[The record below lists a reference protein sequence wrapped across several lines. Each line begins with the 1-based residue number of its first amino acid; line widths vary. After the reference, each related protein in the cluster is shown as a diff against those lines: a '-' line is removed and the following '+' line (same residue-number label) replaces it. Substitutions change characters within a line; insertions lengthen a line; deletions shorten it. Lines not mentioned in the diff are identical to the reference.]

1 MEKIFA
7 CVEARAQEHKQLL
20 REIVNINSYTPDKAD
35 VDKVGACIRA
45 FAEKQGFRVQTV
57 PFEKAGDG
65 LLITWN
71 EDAPLPPVAFTG
83 HMDTVFP
90 VGTAE
95 QWPLTETEPG
105 IVSGPGCADCKGGCL
120 LLYYMIR
127 QLLEEGKCNFRF
139 RIAMNSDE
147 ERRSAYSRVYF
158 EELARHAKY
167 CFVYEPGRPNDEFVY
182 QRKGSVTYQLKCH
195 GVSAHAGVEPEKGAS
210 AILEL
215 ARWVNELDKLV
226 DYEKGTILN
235 VGVFHGGIGNGSVP
249 DYAECSFSCR
259 YLQSSAEEKLEAM
272 LQRMRTEPFDA
283 RTSMET
289 VFVSQRPAME
299 PHEATVK
306 LLEELKLAG
315 ESVGQNPTWL
325 VTGGGSDGNFVS
337 PFGVATLDGCG
348 PCGGNLHTRE
358 EYLKTASVAQRLE
371 LMRALLQRL
380 FP

>member
-1 MEKIFA
+1 MKNFPLNEFL
-7 CVEARAQEHKQLL
+7 EDLKQLCAIDSGHL
-20 REIVNINSYTPDKAD
+20 HGPGAEAVADFFETRYQALGLATQRLHYKDNANTPFLLVSNSEEEDFD
-35 VDKVGACIRA
+35 VLFIA
-45 FAEKQGFRVQTV
+45 
-57 PFEKAGDG
+57 
-65 LLITWN
+65 
-71 EDAPLPPVAFTG
+71 

-90 VGTAE
+90 VGTAKE
-95 QWPLTETEPG
+95 WLLTELEPG

-120 LLYYMIR
+120 LLYYTIR
-127 QLLEEGKCNFRF
+127 QLMQEGKCNFRF
-139 RIAMNSDE
+139 RVAMNSDE
-147 ERRSAYSRVYF
+147 ERRSDYSRAYF
-158 EELARHAKY
+158 EALAQHAKY

-182 QRKGSVTYQLKCH
+182 QRKGSVTYNLKCH

-259 YLQSSAEEKLEAM
+259 YLTSSAEEELEEV
-272 LQRMRTEPFDA
+272 LQRMRTQPFDP
-283 RTSMET
+283 RTRIET
-289 VFVSQRPAME
+289 EFVSQRPAME
-299 PHEATVK
+299 PHAATMQ

-315 ESVGQNPTWL
+315 EVVGQEPVWL

-337 PFGVATLDGCG
+337 PYGVATLDGCG
-348 PCGGNLHTRE
+348 PCGGKLHTRN
-358 EYLKTASVAQRLE
+358 EYLKTESVAQRLE
-371 LMRALLQRL
+371 IMSALLRRL

>member
-1 MEKIFA
+1 MKTFDLE
-7 CVEARAQEHKQLL
+7 RYLSDLKQLCAIDSGHHYGPGAEAVADFFESRYRAL
-20 REIVNINSYTPDKAD
+20 GLHTERRHYQDNTVAPFLLVSNSEEEDFD
-35 VDKVGACIRA
+35 VLFIA
-45 FAEKQGFRVQTV
+45 
-57 PFEKAGDG
+57 
-65 LLITWN
+65 
-71 EDAPLPPVAFTG
+71 

-95 QWPLTETEPG
+95 QWPLTEIAPG

-120 LLYYMIR
+120 LLYYTIR
-127 QLLEEGKCNFRF
+127 TMMEEGTCNFRF

-147 ERRSAYSRVYF
+147 ERRSDYSRAYF
-158 EELARHAKY
+158 EELAQHAKC

-182 QRKGSVTYQLKCH
+182 QRKGSVTYNIKCR

-259 YLQSSAEEKLEAM
+259 YLNSSAEAELEAV
-272 LQRMRTEPFDA
+272 LERMRTQPFDP
-283 RTSMET
+283 RTRIET
-289 VFVSQRPAME
+289 EFVSQRPAME
-299 PHEATVK
+299 PHEGTMK
-306 LLEELKLAG
+306 LLVELDRAG
-315 ESVGQNPTWL
+315 EAVGQKPTWL

-337 PFGVATLDGCG
+337 PYGVATLDGCG

-371 LMRALLQRL
+371 LMRELLLRL

>member
-1 MEKIFA
+1 MKTFDLE
-7 CVEARAQEHKQLL
+7 RYLSDLKQLCAIDSGHHYGPGAEAVADFFENRYRAL
-20 REIVNINSYTPDKAD
+20 GLHTERRHYQDNTVAPFLLVSNSEEEDFD
-35 VDKVGACIRA
+35 VLFIA
-45 FAEKQGFRVQTV
+45 
-57 PFEKAGDG
+57 
-65 LLITWN
+65 
-71 EDAPLPPVAFTG
+71 

-90 VGTAE
+90 VGTAA
-95 QWPLTETEPG
+95 QWPLTETAPG

-120 LLYYMIR
+120 LLYYTIR
-127 QLLEEGKCNFRF
+127 TMMEEGTCNFHF

-147 ERRSAYSRVYF
+147 ERRSDYSRAYF
-158 EELARHAKY
+158 EELAQHTKY

-182 QRKGSVTYQLKCH
+182 QRKGSVTYNIKCR

-259 YLQSSAEEKLEAM
+259 YLNSSAEAELEAV
-272 LQRMRTEPFDA
+272 LERMRTQPFDP
-283 RTSMET
+283 RTRIET
-289 VFVSQRPAME
+289 EFVSQRPAME
-299 PHEATVK
+299 PHEGTMK
-306 LLEELKLAG
+306 LLVELDRAG
-315 ESVGQNPTWL
+315 EAVGQKPTWL

-371 LMRALLQRL
+371 LIRELLLRL